1 MSRPSAKVIAH
12 SEAPNGEQL
21 ITLEIELHRFVL
33 PEFNTHRSI
42 SRNFQS
48 SRALPVSKM
57 IEQVRS
63 NPAMPVHWGK
73 NQAGMVAEQELV
85 GDELIAVKQGW
96 LSAARE
102 AAKYAEALSELGGH
116 KQTVNRLLEPFMWT
130 KGIVTTT
137 KDAFDAFFKLRCHK
151 DAQPEIKLLAERMR
165 DAINVSVPV
174 KLKVG
179 DYHLPYIECYKPLG
193 TGKQVFP
200 VGNGTSEVYS
210 LENAVKISTSCSA
223 QVSYRRLDTS
233 LEKALKIYNMLNL
246 PINGE
251 FSEDAPHFSSTEHQA
266 KVVDVTDGYMS
277 SGNFHS
283 KVFWQYRKAL
293 ESGTENKFLTN

>member
-33 PEFNTHRSI
+33 PENNTHRSF
-42 SRNFQS
+42 SRNYAS
-48 SRALPVSKM
+48 SRACPVTSQL
-57 IEQVRS
+57 EQVA
-63 NPAMPVHWGK
+63 NDPAMPVHWGK
-73 NQAGMVAEQELV
+73 NQSGMVADKELS
-85 GDELIAVKQGW
+85 GMERKLAEMIILGMRDACLNGVKQ
-96 LSAARE
+96 LA
-102 AAKYAEALSELGGH
+102 ELGLH
-116 KQTVNRLLEPFMWT
+116 KQVSNRYIEPWLWT
-130 KGIVTTT
+130 KGVITTT
-137 KDAFDAFFKLRCHK
+137 KDEFDAFFRLRCHK

-165 DAINVSVPV
+165 DAINSSVSV

-193 TGKQVFP
+193 SGKQVFP

-233 LEKALKIYNMLNL
+233 LEKALKIYDMLNL
-246 PINGE
+246 PSNGE
-251 FSEDAPHFSSTEHQA
+251 FSDEPGHFSPTEHQA